1 MRIGVDVGG
10 TNTDAVLIES
20 RRIVAKVK
28 RPTSADV
35 SSGIRAAIEA
45 LLIEGRASAHEI
57 DAVMIGTTHFTNAFV
72 QARDLRKVAAIRIG
86 YPAARGV
93 PLFADWPARLR
104 NATFGSATMVTGGY
118 QFDGRPI
125 APLDETEIV
134 RTARTIADAGLSDVA
149 ITGVFSQLNAEHEQ
163 RAAEIVRDEIP
174 GANVTLSS
182 EVGRSGLL
190 ERENGAIM
198 NAALRPLADH
208 VGEAFGRA
216 LTELNIHAPFFVSQ
230 NDGTLMTA
238 AHMQRYPVLTFAA
251 GPTNSLRGAAF
262 LTGLSDALVADIGGT
277 TTDIGV
283 LVSGFPRQSSMHV
296 DVGGVRTN
304 FRMPDVLSIGLGG
317 GSRVKLGGDANEQSE
332 IGPESVGF
340 RLHEKALIFGGDVLT
355 ASDIAVAR
363 GSARFGDPS
372 LVAHLESARIAEASA
387 RMHRM
392 VETALDRM
400 KTSAADMPLILVG
413 GGAALISDKL
423 AGISET
429 ITPEAAGVAN
439 AVGAAIGQVSGSV
452 DRIYNFE
459 KTGREVA
466 LDDARSLA
474 TARAIE
480 AGADPA
486 SITIVDLEDLPL
498 QYLPGGSTRVVCRAV
513 GELVFKE
520 AALA

>member
-10 TNTDAVLIES
+10 TNTDAVLIDG

-28 RPTSADV
+28 RSTSADV
-35 SSGIRAAIEA
+35 SSGIRAAIAA
-45 LLIEGRASAHEI
+45 LLTDGQASAHDI

-72 QARDLRKVAAIRIG
+72 QAKSLRKVAAIRIG
-86 YPAARGV
+86 YPAASGV

-104 NATFGSATMVTGGY
+104 DATFGSAAMVAGGY

-125 APLDETEIV
+125 APLDEAEIV
-134 RTARTIADAGLSDVA
+134 RTARAIADQGLLDVA
-149 ITGVFSQLNAEHEQ
+149 ITGVFSQLNSEQ
-163 RAAEIVRDEIP
+163 ERRAAEIVQEEIP
-174 GANVTLSS
+174 RANVTLSS

-216 LTELNIHAPFFVSQ
+216 LADLNIHAPFFVSQ
-230 NDGTLMTA
+230 NDGTVMTA

-317 GSRVKLGGDANEQSE
+317 GSRVELGDIANPQSE

-340 RLHEKALIFGGDVLT
+340 HLREQALIFGGDVLT

-363 GSARFGDPS
+363 GSAQFGDPS
-372 LVAHLESARIAEASA
+372 LVAHLNPERIAEASA

-413 GGAALISDKL
+413 GGAVLIRDRL
-423 AGISET
+423 AGISEA

-459 KTGREVA
+459 KTGREAA
-466 LDDARSLA
+466 LEDARSLA
-474 TARAIE
+474 TTRALE
-480 AGADPA
+480 AGADPG
-486 SITIVDLEDLPL
+486 SITIVDLDDLPL

-520 AALA
+520 TARA